1 MIFNL
6 KNGKIIPEDKINC
19 IFYRFYQGDDML
31 TRASEVSG
39 IGLCISKNLIKIHN
53 GRIEVKSKEGKGSEF
68 TVYLPIKIIDEYE
81 EVDNTKILRINNN
94 VDLELSDI

>member
-31 TRASEVSG
+31 TRASEGSG
-39 IGLCISKNLIKIHN
+39 IGLDLLEKTLMLGKTE
-53 GRIEVKSKEGKGSEF
+53 GRRRG
-68 TVYLPIKIIDEYE
+68 
-81 EVDNTKILRINNN
+81 
-94 VDLELSDI
+94 